1 MKSSSN
7 DPSAEAARRASVT
20 DLVADPSQYYIVT
33 ATERRDERT
42 RVLKHGDSFA
52 VFDAFGDVG
61 GIGPHE
67 QGIYYAGTRHVSG
80 LEVRLAGRRPLL
92 LSSAL
97 QEGSVVLAV
106 DLTNPDIPITEDNLW
121 RKGLL
126 HVFRSKFL
134 WHATCYERLSLSN
147 FGLTGLELSLEI
159 ALAADFADIFEVRG
173 TRRARHGQMRP
184 TQTTQDG
191 VRFGYEGLDGVSRH
205 TIVECDPPPTT
216 TSSGRLRFDL
226 RLEPRQAAE
235 ITMTITC
242 GHGEEPEKPHASFNS
257 ALTDVMSSMIRAK
270 SSAATIRSSSRP
282 FDDWIERSRS
292 DLYIMATETP
302 YGRYPYAGVPWFSTV
317 FGRDGIITALSMLWP
332 DPGLARGVL
341 GYLAATQATREE
353 PARDAQPGKI
363 LHESRD
369 GEMPALE
376 EVPFGRY
383 YGSVDSTPL
392 FVLLAGRYYDRTG
405 DLATIRALWPN
416 IEAALRWIDTYG
428 DPDEDGF
435 VEYARSTDAGLI
447 HQGWKDSHD
456 AIFHEDGAPAEGPI
470 ALCEVQGYV
479 YAARHHAAELAL
491 ALGDKRKAKALQRQ
505 AEALHVQFERQFWND
520 EIGAYALALDGQK
533 RQCVVVSSN
542 AGQCLMSGIA
552 TPPHAQ
558 RVAETLMHPAMFTGW
573 GVRTVRAGE
582 SRYNP
587 MSYHNGSVWPHDTA
601 LVAAGLA
608 RYGFKDHVE
617 RLVSALFD
625 ASVHLDLFRL
635 PELFCGFERRTGE
648 GPTRYPIACAP
659 QAWASAAVYQ
669 LIKSLLGL
677 EIDGVRQR
685 VVFRQPRLPESLEW
699 LRLTNLTI
707 GGAELDLLCE
717 RRGQDVG
724 ISVLR
729 KVGDV
734 TLATER

>member
-1 MKSSSN
+1 
-7 DPSAEAARRASVT
+7 VT

-33 ATERRDERT
+33 ATERRDDRT
-42 RVLKHGDSFA
+42 RVLKHGDTFA

-61 GIGPHE
+61 GVGPHE
-67 QGIYYAGTRHVSG
+67 QGIYFAGTRHVSG
-80 LEVRLAGRRPLL
+80 LELRLAGRRPLL
-92 LSSAL
+92 LTSAL

-106 DLTNPDIPITEDNLW
+106 DLTNPDIPISEDNLW
-121 RKGLL
+121 PKGLL
-126 HVFRSKFL
+126 HVLRSKFL
-134 WHATCYERLSLSN
+134 WHATCYERLSLAN
-147 FGLTGLELSLEI
+147 YGLTGLELSLEI

-173 TRRARHGQMRP
+173 ARRARRGQLRP
-184 TQTTQDG
+184 VRTTTNGLQFD
-191 VRFGYEGLDGVSRH
+191 YDGLDGVSRH

-216 TSSGRLRFDL
+216 TAPGRLRFDL
-226 RLEPRQAAE
+226 RLEPRQAVE
-235 ITMTITC
+235 IAMTISC
-242 GHGEEPEKPHASFNS
+242 RHGDAQATPHGGFDS
-257 ALTDVMSSMIRAK
+257 ALTNVMSAMIRAK

-282 FDDWIERSRS
+282 FDEWIERSRS
-292 DLYIMATETP
+292 DLYIMVTETP

-341 GYLAATQATREE
+341 GYLAATQATHDE
-353 PARDAQPGKI
+353 PERDAQPGKI
-363 LHESRD
+363 LHEARD
-369 GEMPALE
+369 GEMPALG

-405 DLATIRALWPN
+405 DLETIRTLWPH
-416 IEAALRWIDTYG
+416 IEAALRWIDTSG
-428 DPDEDGF
+428 DLDNDGF
-435 VEYARSTDAGLI
+435 VEYARSTETGLI

-456 AIFHEDGAPAEGPI
+456 AIFHADGSPAEGPI

-505 AEALHVQFERQFWND
+505 AEALHTQFEQQFWND
-520 EIGAYALALDGQK
+520 DLGAYALALDGRK
-533 RQCVVVSSN
+533 RPCLVVSSN

-552 TPPHAQ
+552 MPAHAQ
-558 RVAETLMHPAMFTGW
+558 RVAETMMSASMFTGW
-573 GVRTVRAGE
+573 GVRTIRAGE

-617 RLVSALFD
+617 RLVSSLFD
-625 ASVHLDLFRL
+625 ASIQFDLFRL
-635 PELFCGFERRTGE
+635 PELFCGFERRPGE
-648 GPTRYPIACAP
+648 GATRYPIACAP

-677 EIDGVRQR
+677 EIDGVRRR
-685 VVFRQPRLPESLEW
+685 VVFRQPRLPESLDW
-699 LRLTNLTI
+699 LRLTNLNI
-707 GGAELDLLCE
+707 AGAELDLLCE
-717 RRGQDVG
+717 RRGSDVG

-729 KVGDV
+729 RVGDV

>member
-1 MKSSSN
+1 M
-7 DPSAEAARRASVT
+7 
-20 DLVADPSQYYIVT
+20 
-33 ATERRDERT
+33 
-42 RVLKHGDSFA
+42 
-52 VFDAFGDVG
+52 
-61 GIGPHE
+61 
-67 QGIYYAGTRHVSG
+67 
-80 LEVRLAGRRPLL
+80 
-92 LSSAL
+92 
-97 QEGSVVLAV
+97 LAV
-106 DLTNPDIPITEDNLW
+106 DLTNPDIPSSEVKRW
-121 RKGLL
+121 AKGLL
-126 HVFRSKFL
+126 HVLRSKFL
-134 WHATCYERLSLSN
+134 WQSRSYERFSLSN
-147 FGLTGLELSLEI
+147 FGLASLELTVDI
-159 ALAADFADIFEVRG
+159 ALAADFSDIFEVRG
-173 TRRARHGQMRP
+173 TRRERRGHMRP
-184 TQTTQDG
+184 PRATKHG
-191 VRFGYEGLDGVSRH
+191 VQFGYEGLDGVSRY
-205 TIVECDPPPTT
+205 TIVECDPPPTA
-216 TSSGRLRFDL
+216 TSGGRLRFDL
-226 RLEPRQAAE
+226 RLEPRQAVE

-242 GHGEEPEKPHASFNS
+242 GHGEAPETPRTSFDS

-270 SSAATIRSSSRP
+270 GSTAAIRSSSRP

-292 DLYIMATETP
+292 DLYIMASETP
-302 YGRYPYAGVPWFSTV
+302 YGRYPYAGIPWFSTP

-353 PARDAQPGKI
+353 PERDAQPGKI
-363 LHESRD
+363 LHEARD
-369 GEMPALE
+369 GEMPELG

-405 DLATIRALWPN
+405 DLATIRALWPH
-416 IEAALRWIDTYG
+416 IDAALRWIDNYG
-428 DPDEDGF
+428 DLDGDGF
-435 VEYARSTDAGLI
+435 IEYARSRDTGLI

-456 AIFHEDGAPAEGPI
+456 AIFHADGSPADGPI

-491 ALGDKRKAKALQRQ
+491 ALGDKRRAKALQRQ
-505 AEALHVQFERQFWND
+505 AEALHAAFERQFWNE
-520 EIGAYALALDGQK
+520 EIGAYVLALDGHKQ
-533 RQCVVVSSN
+533 QCAVVSSN

-552 TPPHAQ
+552 TPAHAE
-558 RVAETLMHPAMFTGW
+558 RVADTMMAPTMFTGW
-573 GVRTVRAGE
+573 GIRTIRAGE

-625 ASVHLDLFRL
+625 ASMNLELYRL

-648 GPTRYPIACAP
+648 GPTKYPIACAP
-659 QAWASAAVYQ
+659 QAWASAAAYQ
-669 LIKSLLGL
+669 MIKSVLGL
-677 EIDGVRQR
+677 EVDGVRRR
-685 VVFRQPRLPESLEW
+685 VIFRQPRLPESLDW
-699 LRLTNLTI
+699 LRLTNLTV

-717 RRGQDVG
+717 RRGSDVG

-729 KVGDV
+729 KVGEV

>member
-1 MKSSSN
+1 
-7 DPSAEAARRASVT
+7 VT
-20 DLVADPSQYYIVT
+20 ELVADPSQYYIVT

-42 RVLKHGDSFA
+42 RVLKHGDTFA

-106 DLTNPDIPITEDNLW
+106 DQTNPDIPISDDNLW
-121 RKGLL
+121 PKGLL
-126 HVFRSKFL
+126 HVLRSKFL
-134 WHATCYERLSLSN
+134 WHSTCYERFSLSN
-147 FGLTGLELSLEI
+147 FGLTALELSVEI
-159 ALAADFADIFEVRG
+159 ALAADFSDIFEVRG
-173 TRRARHGQMRP
+173 TRRERRGEIRP
-184 TQTTQDG
+184 TRAARNG
-191 VRFGYEGLDGVSRH
+191 VRFGYDGLDGVIRH
-205 TIVECDPPPTT
+205 TIVECDPPPTA
-216 TSSGRLRFDL
+216 TSGGRLKFDL
-226 RLEPRQAAE
+226 RLEPRQAVE

-242 GHGEEPEKPHASFNS
+242 GHGEDPDEKAHTSFDS
-257 ALTDVMSSMIRAK
+257 ALTNVMSAMIRAK
-270 SSAATIRSSSRP
+270 STASAIRSSSRP

-292 DLYIMATETP
+292 DLYIMVSETP
-302 YGRYPYAGVPWFSTV
+302 HGRYPYAGVPWFSTP
-317 FGRDGIITALSMLWP
+317 FGRDGLITALSMLWP

-353 PARDAQPGKI
+353 PSRDAQPGKI
-363 LHESRD
+363 LHEARD

-405 DLATIRALWPN
+405 DLTTIRALWPH
-416 IEAALRWIDTYG
+416 IDAALRWIDHYG
-428 DPDEDGF
+428 DIDGDGF
-435 VEYARSTDAGLI
+435 IEYARSKETGLI

-456 AIFHEDGAPAEGPI
+456 AIFHADGSPAEGPI

-491 ALGDKRKAKALQRQ
+491 ALGDKRRAKALQRQ
-505 AEALHVQFERQFWND
+505 AEALHVSFERQFWNE
-520 EIGAYALALDGQK
+520 EIGAYALALDGHKQ
-533 RQCVVVSSN
+533 QCAVVSSN

-552 TPPHAQ
+552 TPAHAH
-558 RVAETLMHPAMFTGW
+558 RVAETMMAPSMFTGW
-573 GVRTVRAGE
+573 GVRTIRAGE

-625 ASVHLDLFRL
+625 ASTYLELFRL
-635 PELFCGFERRTGE
+635 PELFCGFERRAGE

-669 LIKSLLGL
+669 LTKSLLGL
-677 EIDGVRQR
+677 EVDGVNRR
-685 VVFRQPRLPESLEW
+685 VIFRQPRLPETLDW
-699 LRLTNLTI
+699 LRLTNLTV
-707 GGAELDLLCE
+707 GTAELDLLCE
-717 RRGQDVG
+717 RRGSDVG

-729 KVGDV
+729 KIGDV

>member
-1 MKSSSN
+1 
-7 DPSAEAARRASVT
+7 VT
-20 DLVADPSQYYIVT
+20 ELVADPSQYYIVT
-33 ATERRDERT
+33 ATDRRDERT
-42 RVLKHGDSFA
+42 RVLKHGDTFA
-52 VFDAFGDVG
+52 VFDAFGDIAGV
-61 GIGPHE
+61 GPHE

-106 DLTNPDIPITEDNLW
+106 DLTNPDIPISEDNLW
-121 RKGLL
+121 PKGLL
-126 HVFRSKFL
+126 HVLRSKFL
-134 WHATCYERLSLSN
+134 WHSRSYERFSLSN
-147 FGLTGLELSLEI
+147 FGLTSLELTVDM
-159 ALAADFADIFEVRG
+159 ALAADFSDIFEVRG
-173 TRRARHGQMRP
+173 TRRDRRGQMRP
-184 TQTTQDG
+184 PRSTKHG
-191 VRFGYEGLDGVSRH
+191 VQFGYDGLDGISRY
-205 TIVECDPPPTT
+205 TIVECDPPPTV
-216 TSSGRLRFDL
+216 TSGGRLRFDL
-226 RLEPRQAAE
+226 RLEPRQAVE
-235 ITMTITC
+235 IAMTITC
-242 GHGEEPEKPHASFNS
+242 GHGEEPETPRTSFDS
-257 ALTDVMSSMIRAK
+257 ALTDVMSAMIRAK
-270 SSAATIRSSSRP
+270 GSTAAIRSSSRP

-292 DLYIMATETP
+292 DLYIMASETP
-302 YGRYPYAGVPWFSTV
+302 YGRYPYAGIPWFSTP

-363 LHESRD
+363 LHEARD
-369 GEMPALE
+369 GEMPELG

-405 DLATIRALWPN
+405 DLATIRALWPH
-416 IEAALRWIDTYG
+416 IDAALRWIDNYG
-428 DPDEDGF
+428 DMDGDGF
-435 VEYARSTDAGLI
+435 IEYARSRDTGLI

-456 AIFHEDGAPAEGPI
+456 AIFHADGSPADGPI

-491 ALGDKRKAKALQRQ
+491 ALGDKRRAKALQRQ
-505 AEALHVQFERQFWND
+505 AEALHVAFERQFWNE
-520 EIGAYALALDGQK
+520 EIGAYVLALDAHKQ
-533 RQCVVVSSN
+533 QCAVVSSN

-552 TPPHAQ
+552 TPAHAQ
-558 RVAETLMHPAMFTGW
+558 RVADTMMAPTMFTGW
-573 GVRTVRAGE
+573 GIRTIRAGE

-625 ASVHLDLFRL
+625 ASMNLELYRL

-648 GPTRYPIACAP
+648 GPTKYPIACAP
-659 QAWASAAVYQ
+659 QAWASAAAYQ
-669 LIKSLLGL
+669 MIKSVLGL
-677 EIDGVRQR
+677 EVDGVRRR
-685 VVFRQPRLPESLEW
+685 VIFRQPRLPESLDW
-699 LRLTNLTI
+699 LRLTNLTV

-717 RRGQDVG
+717 RRGSDVG

>member
-1 MKSSSN
+1 
-7 DPSAEAARRASVT
+7 
-20 DLVADPSQYYIVT
+20 
-33 ATERRDERT
+33 
-42 RVLKHGDSFA
+42 
-52 VFDAFGDVG
+52 
-61 GIGPHE
+61 
-67 QGIYYAGTRHVSG
+67 VSG

-121 RKGLL
+121 PKGLL
-126 HVFRSKFL
+126 HVLRSKFL
-134 WHATCYERLSLSN
+134 WHETSYERLSLSN
-147 FGLTGLELSLEI
+147 FGLTGLELSLEV

-173 TRRARHGQMRP
+173 TRRTRRGQMRP
-184 TQTTQDG
+184 TRPTSDG
-191 VRFGYEGLDGVSRH
+191 VRFAYDGLDGVSRYTSVH
-205 TIVECDPPPTT
+205 CDPPPTAT
-216 TSSGRLRFDL
+216 AGGRLRFDL
-226 RLEPRQAAE
+226 RLEPRQAVE
-235 ITMTITC
+235 ITMTVTC
-242 GHGEEPEKPHASFNS
+242 GHGEEQERPRAAFES
-257 ALTDVMSSMIRAK
+257 ALTSAMSAMIRAK
-270 SSAATIRSSSRP
+270 SSVATIRSSSRP

-292 DLYIMATETP
+292 DLYIMVSETP
-302 YGRYPYAGVPWFSTV
+302 SGRYPYAGVPWFSTP

-363 LHESRD
+363 LHEARD

-405 DLATIRALWPN
+405 DLATIRALWPH
-416 IEAALRWIDTYG
+416 IEAALRWIDVYG
-428 DPDEDGF
+428 DVDGDGF
-435 VEYARSTDAGLI
+435 IEYARSRETGLV

-456 AIFHEDGAPAEGPI
+456 AIFHADGSQAEAPI

-479 YAARHHAAELAL
+479 YAARHHAAELAM
-491 ALGDKRKAKALQRQ
+491 ALGDKRRAKALQRQ
-505 AEALHVQFERQFWND
+505 AEALHEEFEQRFWNE
-520 EIGAYALALDGQK
+520 EIGAYAMALDGQK
-533 RQCVVVSSN
+533 RQCAVVSSN

-552 TPPHAQ
+552 TPSHAQ
-558 RVAETLMHPAMFTGW
+558 RVAETLMAPSTFTGW
-573 GVRTVRAGE
+573 GVRTIRAGE

-625 ASVHLDLFRL
+625 ASMHLDLFRL

-669 LIKSLLGL
+669 LLKSLLGL
-677 EIDGVRQR
+677 EVDGVRRR
-685 VVFRQPRLPESLEW
+685 VIFRQPRLPESLDW
-699 LRLTNLTI
+699 LRLTNLSI
-707 GGAELDLLCE
+707 GAAELDLLCE

>member
-1 MKSSSN
+1 M
-7 DPSAEAARRASVT
+7 
-20 DLVADPSQYYIVT
+20 
-33 ATERRDERT
+33 
-42 RVLKHGDSFA
+42 
-52 VFDAFGDVG
+52 
-61 GIGPHE
+61 
-67 QGIYYAGTRHVSG
+67 SG

-106 DLTNPDIPITEDNLW
+106 DLANPDIPITDDNLW
-121 RKGLL
+121 PKGLL
-126 HVFRSKFL
+126 HVLRSKFL
-134 WHATCYERLSLSN
+134 WETTCFERLSLSN
-147 FGLTGLELSLEI
+147 YGLTGLELSLEI
-159 ALAADFADIFEVRG
+159 AVAADFADIFEVRG
-173 TRRARHGQMRP
+173 ARRAQRGKMRQTRP
-184 TQTTQDG
+184 TRDG
-191 VRFGYEGLDGVSRH
+191 MRFDYDGLDDVSRH
-205 TIVECDPPPTT
+205 TIVECDPPPTA
-216 TSSGRLRFDL
+216 TSAGLLRFDL
-226 RLEPRQAAE
+226 RLEPRQAVE
-235 ITMTITC
+235 IAVTITC
-242 GHGEEPEKPHASFNS
+242 GHGEPHDRPRVSFDA
-257 ALTDVMSSMIRAK
+257 ALTNVTSAMIRAK

-282 FDDWIERSRS
+282 FDDWIERSRC

-302 YGRYPYAGVPWFSTV
+302 YGRYPYAGVPWFSTA

-341 GYLAATQATREE
+341 GYLAAAQATRAE
-353 PARDAQPGKI
+353 PARDSQPGKI
-363 LHESRD
+363 LHEARD

-405 DLATIRALWPN
+405 DLATIRALWPH

-428 DPDEDGF
+428 DLDDDGF
-435 VEYARSTDAGLI
+435 VEYARSTETGLI

-456 AIFHEDGAPAEGPI
+456 AIFHADGSPAEGPI

-491 ALGDKRKAKALQRQ
+491 ALGDKRRAKALQRQ
-505 AEALHVQFERQFWND
+505 AEALHVAFERQFWSD
-520 EIGAYALALDGQK
+520 DIGAYALALDGKK
-533 RQCVVVSSN
+533 RPCQVVSSN

-552 TPPHAQ
+552 TPAHAQ
-558 RVAETLMHPAMFTGW
+558 RLADTLMSPSMFTGW
-573 GVRTVRAGE
+573 GVRTIRAGE

-617 RLVSALFD
+617 RLVSSLFD
-625 ASVHLDLFRL
+625 ASTYLDLFRL
-635 PELFCGFERRTGE
+635 PELFCGFERRAGE

-659 QAWASAAVYQ
+659 QAWASAAVYE

-677 EIDGVRQR
+677 EIDGVRRR
-685 VVFRQPRLPESLEW
+685 VVFRQPRLPESLDW
-699 LRLTNLTI
+699 LRLTNLSVA
-707 GGAELDLLCE
+707 GAELDLLCE